1 MPRSSRGLGHRP
13 FTAKTR
19 VRNPSGVFF
28 FFQNCKFRSPGE
40 MVDTLVLGTSGLCL
54 GGSSPSIRKQ
64 PHLQPKK
71 HRNCILISLVLYT
84 LPFVLIFFI
93 DVSSCSKT

>member
-40 MVDTLVLGTSGLCL
+40 MVDTLVLGTSAYGVRVQL
-54 GGSSPSIRKQ
+54 PR
-64 PHLQPKK
+64 
-71 HRNCILISLVLYT
+71 RALIIY
-84 LPFVLIFFI
+84 IWYGYKI
-93 DVSSCSKT
+93 